1 VVRPLRARLLA
12 RSGAVA
18 RLYAGEV
25 IVNLDALVTARE
37 AQDYRALRA
46 HHVCRHLIGMWRH
59 AGRLTVQGKRGR
71 SPLYRF
77 GDILRAERDTRVS
90 GSSHRAEGCRS
101 CDRAS
106 ERSELD
112 HAA

>member
-1 VVRPLRARLLA
+1 M
-12 RSGAVA
+12 
-18 RLYAGEV
+18 
-25 IVNLDALVTARE
+25 NLDALVTARE
-37 AQDYRALRA
+37 AQDFAALRA
-46 HHVCRHLIGMWRH
+46 HRVCRHLIGMWRH
-59 AGRLTVQGKRGR
+59 AGRLTAQGKRGR

-77 GDILRAERDTRVS
+77 GDILKAERDTRVS

-106 ERSELD
+106 ERSEHA

>member
-1 VVRPLRARLLA
+1 M
-12 RSGAVA
+12 
-18 RLYAGEV
+18 
-25 IVNLDALVTARE
+25 NLDALVTARE
-37 AQDYRALRA
+37 AQDYPALRA
-46 HHVCRHLIGMWRH
+46 ARVCRHLIGMWRH
-59 AGRLTVQGKRGR
+59 AGRLTVKGQRGR

-90 GSSHRAEGCRS
+90 GRSRRQQGCRS

-106 ERSELD
+106 ERSELE